1 MPTPFLQLPSLSLIT
16 DFVNLHMI
24 DFAFSRRYTSPE
36 KEQVP
41 QMKLANEILE
51 GNIRAAAKLIR
62 YVEDGAP
69 DAVEE
74 LKKLYFHTG
83 KAYIIGITG
92 APGSGKS
99 TLIDVLIDSFR
110 KRNKTVGV
118 IVIDPSSPFSG
129 GAILGDRIRMQR
141 HATDQGVFIRS
152 LATRGWLGGLS
163 KATIDVIHIMD
174 ALGKDIILVETVGV
188 GQAEVAIMNFVHTAT
203 VVLMPG
209 SGDWVQTLKA
219 GILEIADLLVINKA
233 DMKGVYE
240 LEAELKAMLQMK
252 DYPRGVWKPRIL
264 VTEAI
269 NDKGTEELM
278 KGIYEHREFLV
289 TTGKYDTRVRQ
300 SNKQELLEVLKCSLL
315 DTVFQKVDKNDYVEK
330 VIDDL
335 VNRRKDPYSAVS
347 EIINKL
353 TGEK

>member
-16 DFVNLHMI
+16 DFVNFYMI
-24 DFAFSRRYTSPE
+24 DFVFSRRYTSPE

-41 QMKLANEILE
+41 QMRLANEILK

-83 KAYIIGITG
+83 KSYIIGITG

-99 TLIDVLIDSFR
+99 TLIDVLIDSLR
-110 KRNKTVGV
+110 KKNKTVGV

-174 ALGKDIILVETVGV
+174 Y
-188 GQAEVAIMNFVHTAT
+188 
-203 VVLMPG
+203 
-209 SGDWVQTLKA
+209 
-219 GILEIADLLVINKA
+219 INN
-233 DMKGVYE
+233 
-240 LEAELKAMLQMK
+240 Q
-252 DYPRGVWKPRIL
+252 R
-264 VTEAI
+264 
-269 NDKGTEELM
+269 
-278 KGIYEHREFLV
+278 H
-289 TTGKYDTRVRQ
+289 
-300 SNKQELLEVLKCSLL
+300 
-315 DTVFQKVDKNDYVEK
+315 
-330 VIDDL
+330 
-335 VNRRKDPYSAVS
+335 
-347 EIINKL
+347 
-353 TGEK
+353 